1 MEKTFRR
8 EPDKPQECRIDLYSG
23 DLKFVR
29 TIYQRSLWRKKY
41 IRTKEYGTSTL
52 FFPFSADV
60 QWDVTPDG
68 RIVIGYS
75 ANYELEIY
83 DRIGKKTSAISH
95 SYDPAKVAEK
105 DKKDYFNSIAFY
117 RGGERLKEVP
127 EYITKYTEFPKYKP
141 AFANILSDEQ
151 GNIWVV
157 LNRDRLD
164 ERGKVFEVFDS
175 EGRFISRVLIEG
187 DAVLPDSRNT
197 YLLHNTSLLVIE
209 TGEDDLYRIIR
220 YKMTV

>member
-117 RGGERLKEVP
+117 RGGERLKERLVLEEANRRYQ
-127 EYITKYTEFPKYKP
+127 EYKKG
-141 AFANILSDEQ
+141 NIPDRSDEE
-151 GNIWVV
+151 V
-157 LNRDRLD
+157 LRDAR
-164 ERGKVFEVFDS
+164 S
-175 EGRFISRVLIEG
+175 TIE
-187 DAVLPDSRNT
+187 
-197 YLLHNTSLLVIE
+197 
-209 TGEDDLYRIIR
+209 
-220 YKMTV
+220 